1 LEQRFKTCLSAG
13 SYLTEVF
20 EVADIA
26 KCTQYKTIAYEKIVV
41 QEFMPEIQ
49 TVGETSLIF
58 FNKKFSHAVNK
69 NLFLV
74 TLEFKYNLVE
84 YTD

>member
-1 LEQRFKTCLSAG
+1 MPFHWNKAVLNLPFCWILSDWSWKRHCKG
-13 SYLTEVF
+13 
-20 EVADIA
+20 
-26 KCTQYKTIAYEKIVV
+26 TQYKTIAKELLL

-49 TVGETSLIF
+49 TVNETLIF
-58 FNKKFSHAVNK
+58 FNKNSLTVNK
-69 NLFLV
+69 NLFL